1 MMQVFFN
8 IFLVFALLIPQQG
21 FAKCRKNE
29 GLWLKSDGDIVCKK
43 CPTGDDIVDGRALK
57 LPATCIAPISGALM
71 DVSLFTYYRQQDVHA
86 TELEEFKNKLSPS
99 LEKLTAQLETQLK
112 SLEEANERRKELLKS
127 VEDLRLENT
136 KLATQK
142 KIYFYGAIGLS
153 TTLVLLTYAHFQF
166 GH

>member
-1 MMQVFFN
+1 MTQAFFN
-8 IFLVFALLIPQQG
+8 VFLIISLLIPQQG

-43 CPTGDDIVDGRALK
+43 CPTGNDIVDGRALK
-57 LPATCIAPISGALM
+57 VPATCIAPVSGALM
-71 DVSLFTYYRQQDVHA
+71 DTSLFTYYRQQDA
-86 TELEEFKNKLSPS
+86 YALELEEFKNKLSPS
-99 LEKLTAQLETQLK
+99 LAKLTAQLETQLT
-112 SLEEANERRKELLKS
+112 SLKAANERRKTLLKS

-136 KLATQK
+136 KLSTQK
-142 KIYFYGAIGLS
+142 TIYFYSAIGLS

>member
-1 MMQVFFN
+1 MTQAFFN
-8 IFLVFALLIPQQG
+8 TFLIFALLIPQQG

-29 GLWLKSDGDIVCKK
+29 GLWLKSDGETVCKR

-57 LPATCIAPISGALM
+57 LPVNCIAPIHGALL
-71 DVSLFTYYRQQDVHA
+71 DLNLFTYFRQQDVHA

-99 LEKLTAQLETQLK
+99 LDKLTAQLGTRLA
-112 SLEEANERRKELLKS
+112 SLESANERRKTLLKS

-136 KLATQK
+136 KLSTQK
-142 KIYFYGAIGLS
+142 TIYFYGAIGLS